1 MLHTD
6 QPHLR
11 DCGLRWHPSARDFA
25 QGAGGRQVC
34 SMSLPLAEKQNF
46 DAHPTRGRGR
56 WVAAAPIGRC
66 YVSPSATDP
75 WSDFANMCYN
85 SGRRKPHLTPASS
98 GRASARA
105 AGGGVLIGTRRSV
118 RAARPVAQGT
128 AQRVRLPSPPR
139 LRRSITQGGDT
150 AREARTIRSAAM
162 RDACTPGTHC
172 GAPPSQPECAC
183 RIARPGRETISKWG
197 QLRRQGC

>member
-1 MLHTD
+1 MVWCVREATFSRIWD
-6 QPHLR
+6 R
-11 DCGLRWHPSARDFA
+11 KA
-25 QGAGGRQVC
+25 
-34 SMSLPLAEKQNF
+34 NF

-56 WVAAAPIGRC
+56 WVAAAPMGRC

-75 WSDFANMCYN
+75 RSDFANMCYN

-98 GRASARA
+98 GRASVRA
-105 AGGGVLIGTRRSV
+105 AGGGALIGTRRSV

-139 LRRSITQGGDT
+139 LRRPITQGGDT

-162 RDACTPGTHC
+162 RDACTPGTHR

-183 RIARPGRETISKWG
+183 RIARPGTVGWVHGMCQYLLDRYGHRNVSIPV
-197 QLRRQGC
+197 RQIRSAIYAAAR